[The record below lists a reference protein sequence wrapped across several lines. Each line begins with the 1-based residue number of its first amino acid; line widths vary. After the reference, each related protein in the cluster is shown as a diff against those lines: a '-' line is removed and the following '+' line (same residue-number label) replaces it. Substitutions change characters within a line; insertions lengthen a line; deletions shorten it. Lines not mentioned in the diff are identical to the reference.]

1 MSLAREINKKLD
13 EIIEYNIQL
22 DAVNN
27 DFKNPDFK
35 MNDVNSGEQ
44 VTKEMV
50 LNKATEIYD
59 GIVADL
65 NKLTNDGKNCRN
77 IFDNP
82 YYINDIGE
90 DKRIAK
96 EIERNKLNIE
106 KAKQNGKNN

>member
-35 MNDVNSGEQ
+35 IKDVNSGEQ
-44 VTKEMV
+44 VTQEMV
-50 LNKATEIYD
+50 LNRATEIYD
-59 GIVADL
+59 QIISDL

-82 YYINDIGE
+82 YYVNDMSE
-90 DKRIAK
+90 DRRIAE
-96 EIERNKLNIE
+96 EIRENKLKVE
-106 KAKQNGKNN
+106 QAKQDGKNN

>member
-13 EIIEYNIQL
+13 EIIEHNKQL
-22 DAVNN
+22 DAVHK
-27 DFKNPDFK
+27 DYDDPDFS
-35 MNDVNSGEQ
+35 MNNANTGEG

>member
-1 MSLAREINKKLD
+1 MSLAREINEKLD
-13 EIIEYNIQL
+13 AILKHQKEVE
-22 DAVNN
+22 AVNKDFN
-27 DFKNPDFK
+27 DPEFS
-35 MNDVNSGEQ
+35 MNNADTGEK

-50 LNKATEIYD
+50 LNKAEEIYT
-59 GIVADL
+59 GIVDDL

-77 IFDNP
+77 VFDNP

-96 EIERNKLNIE
+96 EIERNKLDIE

>member
-13 EIIEYNIQL
+13 EIIEHNKQL
-22 DAVNN
+22 DAVHK
-27 DFKNPDFK
+27 DYDDPDFS
-35 MNDVNSGEQ
+35 MNNVNTGEG

-106 KAKQNGKNN
+106 N

>member
-35 MNDVNSGEQ
+35 IKDVNSGEQ

-50 LNKATEIYD
+50 LNRATEIYD
-59 GIVADL
+59 QIISDL

-82 YYINDIGE
+82 YYVNDMGE
-90 DKRIAK
+90 DRRIAE
-96 EIERNKLNIE
+96 EIRENKLKVE
-106 KAKQNGKNN
+106 QAKQDGKNN

>member
-1 MSLAREINKKLD
+1 
-13 EIIEYNIQL
+13 
-22 DAVNN
+22 
-27 DFKNPDFK
+27 

-65 NKLTNDGKNCRN
+65 NKLTNDRKNCRN

-106 KAKQNGKNN
+106 KAKQNGKNNKKKPYFLYIYYGIL

>member
-13 EIIEYNIQL
+13 EIIEHNKQL
-22 DAVNN
+22 IAVNKDYN
-27 DFKNPDFK
+27 DPDFS
-35 MNDVNSGEQ
+35 MNNANTGDL